1 VRHGYASSIADA
13 FDRYLAKG
21 APCYVEREHVDP
33 GEILDVAKR
42 SQALVVMAH
51 PLTLGL
57 DAGALDLEVARLVE
71 LGLTGLESYYSSYDE
86 TIRAELVAL
95 ARRHGVVPTGGSD
108 YHGTFKPGLSVGSG
122 RGDLSVPDGVLV
134 ELRDRLEA

>member
-1 VRHGYASSIADA
+1 MPILEVQGLTRRFGGVVAVDNVDFA
-13 FDRYLAKG
+13 
-21 APCYVEREHVDP
+21 VDP

-108 YHGTFKPGLSVGSG
+108 YHGTFKPDLAVGLGT
-122 RGDLSVPDGVLV
+122 GDLDVPERALE
-134 ELRDRLEA
+134 ELAARRA